1 MAFVLKTTLFRIGN
15 MCFCSKSNSMRFEY
29 HSGFHELIG
38 SHIFQFQSNEAFG
51 SVPAAPA
58 DESWRSDRRWMG
70 RVPSD

>member
-1 MAFVLKTTLFRIGN
+1 
-15 MCFCSKSNSMRFEY
+15 MRFEY